1 MIKLDNKT
9 MKKTQMSLQIV
20 IMNTLIAI
28 IKVEQFVD
36 SIPGCSHLYRMVGC
50 QPGDSKVDDY
60 PTKGSSTSIIFEASS
75 TFGTAT
81 MSACSQ
87 TCSGVAS

>member
-1 MIKLDNKT
+1 
-9 MKKTQMSLQIV
+9 MSLQIV

-36 SIPGCSHLYRMVGC
+36 SIPGCSHLYRMVGR

-60 PTKGSSTSIIFEASS
+60 PSAGQEGRTWQK
-75 TFGTAT
+75 
-81 MSACSQ
+81 MSARPAVSQ
-87 TCSGVAS
+87 DPRRRDLPSPRLLSAD

>member
-9 MKKTQMSLQIV
+9 MKKTQMSLQVV
-20 IMNTLIAI
+20 IMNTIIAT

-36 SIPGCSHLYRMVGC
+36 SIPGCSHLYRMVGR

-60 PTKGSSTSIIFEASS
+60 PSAGQFAMEVMWV
-75 TFGTAT
+75 GAT
-81 MSACSQ
+81 EQQPCQVHGRGDWPSW
-87 TCSGVAS
+87 

>member
-9 MKKTQMSLQIV
+9 MKKTQMSLQV
-20 IMNTLIAI
+20 LIMNTIIAT

-60 PTKGSSTSIIFEASS
+60 P
-75 TFGTAT
+75 
-81 MSACSQ
+81 SAGQ
-87 TCSGVAS
+87 PGDP

>member
-36 SIPGCSHLYRMVGC
+36 SIPGCSHLYRMVGR

-60 PTKGSSTSIIFEASS
+60 P
-75 TFGTAT
+75 
-81 MSACSQ
+81 SA
-87 TCSGVAS
+87 GHGDHDF